1 MTEFFDWVDSMD
13 RVIGVTSR
21 EDAHKYE
28 LFHRAVHIY
37 AKGKDQGLWLQKR
50 SMNKDLEPGLWTV
63 SCSGHVDRGESYH
76 VASLREFSEELGV
89 DLSTEELEEIH
100 SIGPSREAGYEFIRS
115 YQVHRPVTPS
125 PSPSEV
131 MEVREVRLA
140 DLDSWITE
148 KPEEFAQS
156 FRYLF
161 PKLREK
167 LTLLH
172 QG

>member
-1 MTEFFDWVDSMD
+1 MTEFFDWVDGMD

-37 AKGKDQGLWLQKR
+37 AIGNDQGLWLQRR

-63 SCSGHVDRGESYH
+63 SCSGHVDRGESYD

-89 DLSTEELEEIH
+89 VLAPEEVEEIH
-100 SIGPSREAGYEFIRS
+100 SISPSRETGYEFIRS

-131 MEVREVRLA
+131 MEVREVRIA
-140 DLDSWITE
+140 DLDCWITE
-148 KPEEFAQS
+148 KPEEFSQS

>member
-1 MTEFFDWVDSMD
+1 MTEFFDWVDGMD

-37 AKGKDQGLWLQKR
+37 AKGNNQGLWLQRR

-63 SCSGHVDRGESYH
+63 SCSGHVDRGESYD

-89 DLSTEELEEIH
+89 VLAPEEVEEIH
-100 SIGPSREAGYEFIRS
+100 SISPSRETGYEFIRS

-131 MEVREVRLA
+131 MEVREVRIA
-140 DLDSWITE
+140 DLDCWITE
-148 KPEEFAQS
+148 KPEEFSQS

>member
-13 RVIGVTSR
+13 RVIGVTTR

-50 SMNKDLEPGLWTV
+50 SMDKDLEPGLWTV
-63 SCSGHVDRGESYH
+63 SCSGHVDMGESYD

-89 DLSTEELEEIH
+89 VLAPEEVEEIH
-100 SIGPSREAGYEFIRS
+100 YISPSRETGYEFIRS

-140 DLDSWITE
+140 DLDCWITE

-161 PKLREK
+161 PKLREN

-172 QG
+172 QR

>member
-1 MTEFFDWVDSMD
+1 MTEFFDWVDRMD

-21 EDAHKYE
+21 EDAHRYE

-37 AKGKDQGLWLQKR
+37 AKGKDQGLWLQRR

-63 SCSGHVDRGESYH
+63 SCSGHVDRGESYL
-76 VASLREFSEELGV
+76 VASVREFSEELGV
-89 DLSTEELEEIH
+89 ALSPEEVDEIH
-100 SIGPSREAGYEFIRS
+100 YISPSVETGYEFIRS
-115 YQVHRPVTPS
+115 YQVHRPIS
-125 PSPSEV
+125 PSPSALEV
-131 MEVREVRLA
+131 MEVREVPLA
-140 DLDSWITE
+140 DLNCWLAES
-148 KPEEFAQS
+148 PQEFAQS

-172 QG
+172 KR